1 MEGWRDGGMEG
12 WRDGRTD
19 GRTDGYR
26 RMSCRADCATIR
38 VVALHTHMIIR
49 VYKHTRKC
57 YTNKAISDISKPIS
71 TFC

>member
-1 MEGWRDGGMEG
+1 MEGWRDGGM
-12 WRDGRTD
+12 DGRTD
-19 GRTDGYR
+19 GGMDIGA
-26 RMSCRADCATIR
+26 CRVALCFYCDCATIR